1 MQKIDLSLVSKFVDA
16 SIANDKKLALR
27 LAKKIAEQ
35 HNCSLEFELDTLDWS
50 ANWLKS
56 DERVATQ
63 SMVRELR
70 RYEA

>member
-16 SIANDKKLALR
+16 SIANDKKLALK

-35 HNCSLEFELDTLDWS
+35 HNCFLSFELDTLDWS

-63 SMVRELR
+63 AMVRELR
-70 RYEA
+70 QYEA